1 MCVILHRRA
10 RVLLMATEM
19 LLPKMSLSRNDGFP
33 ATGAC
38 AQIGA
43 MSDAPELLIVAGDS
57 VPWADAVM
65 SLASPHRRTVI
76 VAPQDEMETSAVEV
90 VVGGPP
96 DLAAIIPRC
105 PQLRWVQSTWA
116 GIDAIAHFASETLQ
130 ITPLKGVFGPAMTE
144 YVMGW
149 LLAIERDVIGRASH
163 THWTPSLEPRITGKR
178 MGIMGTGG
186 IGRAIALAA
195 KSFGLEVVGL
205 NSDGHAVDG
214 FITCYRSADR
224 LAFAAGLDYL
234 VSLLPQTA
242 QTDNL
247 MDHALLMRLNPHAI
261 VINAGR
267 GNAVVESDLITALN
281 AGHLRAAVLDVFREE
296 PLPSDDPLWSTPGVH
311 ITSHTAGPTPDEA
324 VAEVFERN
332 LKRYT
337 AGEALTDAVRAGR
350 GY

>member
-1 MCVILHRRA
+1 
-10 RVLLMATEM
+10 
-19 LLPKMSLSRNDGFP
+19 
-33 ATGAC
+33 
-38 AQIGA
+38 
-43 MSDAPELLIVAGDS
+43 MSDVLQLLIVAADS
-57 VPWADAVM
+57 APWTDAVM
-65 SLASPHRRTVI
+65 ALASPHRRTVV
-76 VAPQDEMETSAVEV
+76 VAPDAEIKTSAVEV
-90 VVGGPP
+90 LVGAPP

-149 LLAIERDVIGRASH
+149 LLAIERNVIGRASH

-234 VSLLPQTA
+234 VSVLPQTA

-247 MDHALLMRLNPHAI
+247 IDHALLMRLNPHAI

-296 PLPSDDPLWSTPGVH
+296 PLPSDDPLWTTPGVH

-332 LKRYT
+332 LKRYI
-337 AGEALTDAVRAGR
+337 AGEALTDAVWAGR

>member
-1 MCVILHRRA
+1 M
-10 RVLLMATEM
+10 
-19 LLPKMSLSRNDGFP
+19 N
-33 ATGAC
+33 
-38 AQIGA
+38 
-43 MSDAPELLIVAGDS
+43 DAPQLLIVSDESA
-57 VPWADAVM
+57 PWTDPVM

-76 VAPQDEMETSAVEV
+76 VAPEDDIETSAVEV
-90 VVGGPP
+90 VVGAPP

-105 PQLRWVQSTWA
+105 PRLRWVQSTWA

-149 LLAIERDVIGRASH
+149 LLAIERDVINRASH
-163 THWTPSLEPRITGKR
+163 TQWAASIEPRVTGKR
-178 MGIMGTGG
+178 LGIMGTGG
-186 IGRAIALAA
+186 IGTAIALAA
-195 KSFGLEVVGL
+195 KVFGLEVIGL
-205 NSDGHAVDG
+205 NSDGRSVEG
-214 FITCYRSADR
+214 FTACYRSADR
-224 LAFAAGLDYL
+224 LAFAEELDYL
-234 VSLLPQTA
+234 VSVLPQTS

-247 MDHALLMRLNPHAI
+247 IDDEILMRLNPRAI

-267 GNAVVESDLITALN
+267 GNAVVEADLIASLN

-296 PLPSDDPLWSTPGVH
+296 PLPPNDPLWSTPGVY

-332 LKRYT
+332 LKLYI
-337 AGEALTDAVRAGR
+337 AGGPLTDAVRAGR

>member
-1 MCVILHRRA
+1 M
-10 RVLLMATEM
+10 
-19 LLPKMSLSRNDGFP
+19 G
-33 ATGAC
+33 
-38 AQIGA
+38 
-43 MSDAPELLIVAGDS
+43 DAPQLLIQADDS
-57 VPWADAVM
+57 APWTDAVM
-65 SLASPHRRTVI
+65 SLASPHRRAVV
-76 VAPQDEMETSAVEV
+76 VAPDAEIETSAVEI
-90 VVGGPP
+90 VVGAPP

-149 LLAIERDVIGRASH
+149 LLAIERDVISRASH
-163 THWTPSLEPRITGKR
+163 AHWVPAVEPRITGKR

-186 IGRAIALAA
+186 IGTAIALAA
-195 KSFGLEVVGL
+195 KSFGLEVIGL
-205 NSDGHAVDG
+205 NSDGRAVEG
-214 FITCYRSADR
+214 FTACYPSADR
-224 LAFAAGLDYL
+224 LAFAEGLDYL
-234 VSLLPQTA
+234 VSVLPQTA

-247 MDHALLMRLNPHAI
+247 IDHDVLMRLNPGAI

-267 GNAVVESDLITALN
+267 GNALVEADLIASLN

-296 PLPSDDPLWSTPGVH
+296 PLPPDDPLWSTPGVH

-332 LKRYT
+332 LKRYI
-337 AGEALTDAVRAGR
+337 AGEPLTDAVLAGR

>member
-1 MCVILHRRA
+1 
-10 RVLLMATEM
+10 
-19 LLPKMSLSRNDGFP
+19 
-33 ATGAC
+33 
-38 AQIGA
+38 
-43 MSDAPELLIVAGDS
+43 MSDVPQLLIVAADS
-57 VPWADAVM
+57 APWIDALIP
-65 SLASPHRRTVI
+65 LASPHRRTVV
-76 VAPQDEMETSAVEV
+76 VAPDAEIKTSAVEV
-90 VVGGPP
+90 LVGAPP

-149 LLAIERDVIGRASH
+149 LLAIERDVINRASH
-163 THWTPSLEPRITGKR
+163 THWVSTLEPRITGKR
-178 MGIMGTGG
+178 LGIMGTGG
-186 IGRAIALAA
+186 IGTAIALAT
-195 KSFGLEVVGL
+195 KPFGLEVIGL
-205 NSDGHAVDG
+205 NSDGRAVEG
-214 FITCYRSADR
+214 FTACYPSADR
-224 LAFAAGLDYL
+224 LAFVEGLDYL
-234 VSLLPQTA
+234 ISVLPQTT

-247 MDHALLMRLNPHAI
+247 IDHHVLMRLNSEAI

-267 GNAVVESDLITALN
+267 GNAVVEADLIAALN

-311 ITSHTAGPTPDEA
+311 ITSHTAGPTPDKA

-332 LKRYT
+332 LKLYL
-337 AGEALTDAVRAGR
+337 AGEPLADAVAAGR

>member
-1 MCVILHRRA
+1 
-10 RVLLMATEM
+10 
-19 LLPKMSLSRNDGFP
+19 
-33 ATGAC
+33 
-38 AQIGA
+38 
-43 MSDAPELLIVAGDS
+43 MSDVPQLLIVAADS
-57 VPWADAVM
+57 APWTDALIA
-65 SLASPHRRTVI
+65 LASPHRRTVV
-76 VAPQDEMETSAVEV
+76 VAPDAKIKTCTVEV
-90 VVGGPP
+90 LVGAPP

-149 LLAIERDVIGRASH
+149 LLAIERDVISRASH
-163 THWTPSLEPRITGKR
+163 TQWTPTLEPRVTGKR
-178 MGIMGTGG
+178 LGIMGTGG
-186 IGRAIALAA
+186 IGTAIAFAA
-195 KSFGLEVVGL
+195 KSFGLEVIGL
-205 NSDGHAVDG
+205 NSDGRAVEG
-214 FITCYRSADR
+214 FSTCYPSTDR
-224 LAFAAGLDYL
+224 LAFAEGLDYL
-234 VSLLPQTA
+234 VSVLPQTA

-247 MDHALLMRLNPHAI
+247 IDHDVLMRLNLQAI

-267 GNAVVESDLITALN
+267 GNAVVEADLIASLN

-296 PLPSDDPLWSTPGVH
+296 PLPPDDLLWSTAGVQ

-332 LKRYT
+332 LKRYI
-337 AGEALTDAVRAGR
+337 GGQPLIDAVRAGR